1 MYVIVGI
8 GNPGRKYES
17 TRHNIG
23 FITIDYMSALFDI
36 KVNKIKH
43 KALVGEGK
51 IEGERVMLVKPQT
64 FVNLSGECVRDI
76 TEYYKVPPENVI
88 IIYDDVS
95 LAHGSL
101 RIRKKGSDG
110 GHNGIKSIIYQLQSD
125 AFLRIKLGVG
135 AKPQGYDLVDWVLAK
150 FTDEEIKILSKS
162 VEAAAAAVPEI
173 IKNGAES
180 AMNKFNT
187 GGGKTGEVTK

>member
-1 MYVIVGI
+1 MYIIVGI
-8 GNPGRKYES
+8 GNPGKKYES

-23 FITIDYMSALFDI
+23 FIAIDYMSALFDI

-43 KALVGEGK
+43 KALIGEGK

-64 FVNLSGECVRDI
+64 FVNLSGESVREIAD
-76 TEYYKVPPENVI
+76 YYKVPTENVI
-88 IIYDDVS
+88 VIYDDIS
-95 LAHGSL
+95 LEPGSV

-125 AFLRIKLGVG
+125 AFPRIKLGVG
-135 AKPQGYDLVDWVLAK
+135 AKPPGYDLADWVLAK
-150 FTDEEIKILSKS
+150 FTDSDIKIMSKS
-162 VEAAAAAVPEI
+162 VETAAKAVPEI

-180 AMNKFNT
+180 AMNKFNS
-187 GGGKTGEVTK
+187 GGGKA

>member
-1 MYVIVGI
+1 MYIIVGI
-8 GNPGRKYES
+8 GNPGKKYES

-23 FITIDYMSALFDI
+23 FIAIDYMSALFDI

-43 KALVGEGK
+43 KALIGEGK

-64 FVNLSGECVRDI
+64 FVNLSGESVREIAD
-76 TEYYKVPPENVI
+76 YYKVPTENVI
-88 IIYDDVS
+88 IIYDDIS
-95 LAHGSL
+95 LEPGSV

-125 AFLRIKLGVG
+125 TFPRIKLGVG
-135 AKPQGYDLVDWVLAK
+135 AKPPGYDLADWVLAK
-150 FTDEEIKILSKS
+150 FTDSDIKVMSKS

-180 AMNKFNT
+180 AMNKFNS
-187 GGGKTGEVTK
+187 GGGKA

>member
-1 MYVIVGI
+1 MYIIVGI
-8 GNPGRKYES
+8 GNPGKKYES

-23 FITIDYMSALFDI
+23 FITIDYMSALYNI

-43 KALVGEGK
+43 KSLVGEGS
-51 IEGERVMLVKPQT
+51 IEGERVMLCKPQT
-64 FVNLSGECVRDI
+64 YVNLSGEAVRDI
-76 TEYYKVPPENVI
+76 AEYYKVPPENVI
-88 IIYDDVS
+88 VIYDDIS
-95 LAHGSL
+95 LEPGSV

-125 AFLRIKLGVG
+125 TFPRIKLGVG
-135 AKPQGYDLVDWVLAK
+135 AKPPGYDLADWVLAK
-150 FTDEEIKILSKS
+150 FTDSDIKIMSKS

-180 AMNKFNT
+180 AMNKFNS
-187 GGGKTGEVTK
+187 GGGKA